1 MDYFLPLNEINN
13 TKENSLDGI
22 KCVAQYSITE
32 EEGESFIHAKVTIK
46 NHSILCQKERENVKK
61 FLYPGKFVSNK
72 LETVEVIDTSLKNM
86 INLRTVG
93 NECTFLSIRD
103 DAVND
108 KRFEFENGKE
118 LLFDHAFT
126 EILEA
131 QSNENYLAI
140 ITGGF
145 NHDDTKNCQKET
157 CPCYLVLL
165 KFIKKSKKEDVLMEI
180 SRTNL
185 DETFLNFKLIKI
197 IFNANL
203 SSRLLLI
210 MQSGISVYLVTLN
223 LINLQFSSTFQLEKE
238 LNLKLFFNPAESDGT
253 CGLRDVFYYFYHN
266 ILKDVVIIVDNHH
279 CDHSMVYVL
288 KVSLDNCLY
297 IYKSATVPMVIGY
310 GFSLCNNR
318 NNEIL
323 LLCAEDMD
331 GYERVEIE
339 EEVFYANVHF
349 LAYDILKEKL
359 YKRLCV
365 SYINVPM
372 EIFFNRTG
380 EEIFIVKDNT
390 LSVFV

>member
-1 MDYFLPLNEINN
+1 M
-13 TKENSLDGI
+13 
-22 KCVAQYSITE
+22 
-32 EEGESFIHAKVTIK
+32 
-46 NHSILCQKERENVKK
+46 
-61 FLYPGKFVSNK
+61 
-72 LETVEVIDTSLKNM
+72 
-86 INLRTVG
+86 
-93 NECTFLSIRD
+93 
-103 DAVND
+103 
-108 KRFEFENGKE
+108 E
-118 LLFDHAFT
+118 L
-126 EILEA
+126 
-131 QSNENYLAI
+131 
-140 ITGGF
+140 
-145 NHDDTKNCQKET
+145 
-157 CPCYLVLL
+157 
-165 KFIKKSKKEDVLMEI
+165 
-180 SRTNL
+180 
-185 DETFLNFKLIKI
+185 
-197 IFNANL
+197 
-203 SSRLLLI
+203 
-210 MQSGISVYLVTLN
+210 
-223 LINLQFSSTFQLEKE
+223 
-238 LNLKLFFNPAESDGT
+238 

-279 CDHSMVYVL
+279 CHHSMVYVL

-349 LAYDILKEKL
+349 LAHDILKEKL

-390 LSVFV
+390 LSVFVYKSHVRSLKQICQIIVLDQYTSEQLNQMDLPKNILISD